1 MSAWGFVRLE
11 SEFLRI
17 QLVIPFPLRSVDS
30 WEWVGLNL
38 RFFGVSFLCRC
49 YTYYINEKQTHGGIK
64 MEIAFNGKKLVDPN
78 EFAYSLGNAAYA
90 LNYDHLKFKATDT
103 ELMVTTGFNDKLHVD
118 LTKCSTIDD
127 VLDQIKV
134 EAGKL
139 NDEET
144 EDDISGFVAEARY
157 LFDTMIKGFMMAL
170 K

>member
-1 MSAWGFVRLE
+1 
-11 SEFLRI
+11 
-17 QLVIPFPLRSVDS
+17 
-30 WEWVGLNL
+30 
-38 RFFGVSFLCRC
+38 
-49 YTYYINEKQTHGGIK
+49 
-64 MEIAFNGKKLVDPN
+64 MEITFNGKKLVDPN
-78 EFAYSLGNAAYA
+78 ELAYSLGNAAYA
-90 LNYDHLKFKATDT
+90 LNYDLKFNT
-103 ELMVTTGFNDKLHVD
+103 ELVVTTGLNDKLHVD

-144 EDDISGFVAEARY
+144 KDDIDGFVAEARY

>member
-1 MSAWGFVRLE
+1 
-11 SEFLRI
+11 
-17 QLVIPFPLRSVDS
+17 
-30 WEWVGLNL
+30 
-38 RFFGVSFLCRC
+38 
-49 YTYYINEKQTHGGIK
+49 
-64 MEIAFNGKKLVDPN
+64 MEIAFNGKKLVDPD
-78 EFAYSLGNAAYA
+78 ELAYSLGNAAYS
-90 LNYDHLKFKATDT
+90 LNYDLKFNT
-103 ELMVTTGFNDKLHVD
+103 ELVITTGLNDKLHVD

-144 EDDISGFVAEARY
+144 KDDIDGFVAEARY

>member
-1 MSAWGFVRLE
+1 
-11 SEFLRI
+11 
-17 QLVIPFPLRSVDS
+17 
-30 WEWVGLNL
+30 
-38 RFFGVSFLCRC
+38 
-49 YTYYINEKQTHGGIK
+49 
-64 MEIAFNGKKLVDPN
+64 MEITFNGKKLVDPN
-78 EFAYSLGNAAYA
+78 ELAYSLGNAAYA
-90 LNYDHLKFKATDT
+90 LNYDLKFNT
-103 ELMVTTGFNDKLHVD
+103 ELVVTTGLNDELHVD

-144 EDDISGFVAEARY
+144 KDDIDGFVAEARY

>member
-1 MSAWGFVRLE
+1 
-11 SEFLRI
+11 
-17 QLVIPFPLRSVDS
+17 
-30 WEWVGLNL
+30 
-38 RFFGVSFLCRC
+38 
-49 YTYYINEKQTHGGIK
+49 

-127 VLDQIKV
+127 VLGQIKV

-139 NDEET
+139 DDEET
-144 EDDISGFVAEARY
+144 EDDINGFVAEARY